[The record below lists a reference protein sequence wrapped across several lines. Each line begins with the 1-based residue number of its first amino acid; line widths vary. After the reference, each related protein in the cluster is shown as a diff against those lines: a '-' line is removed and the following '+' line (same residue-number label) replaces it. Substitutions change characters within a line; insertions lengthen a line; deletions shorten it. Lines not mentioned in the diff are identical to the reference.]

1 MFEYKHG
8 SNILYFPGLCMSEV
22 PGVRDWQEGGFSA
35 CLCAPSVA
43 GEFRSPILGLLEET
57 FLDFIVAGIL
67 CGQCTRV
74 CEEKGFCSILYSCY
88 LWGRECF
95 CSVFAPCL
103 KRQHKGMGCGW
114 QSHWFFLGY
123 FPAISSGQKFNKGL
137 GWDEE
142 SSSVVL

>member
-1 MFEYKHG
+1 MFVCSICSWGAQKPNSKASGE
-8 SNILYFPGLCMSEV
+8 NIFRLYFV
-22 PGVRDWQEGGFSA
+22 V
-35 CLCAPSVA
+35 
-43 GEFRSPILGLLEET
+43 
-57 FLDFIVAGIL
+57 GIL

-103 KRQHKGMGCGW
+103 KRQHKGMGRGW
-114 QSHWFFLGY
+114 QSHWFFPGY
-123 FPAISSGQKFNKGL
+123 FPAISSGQTFHKAL

-142 SSSVVL
+142 SSSVVLQDKTLHSPTKSRQKPSLFCWASSLGIQMKM